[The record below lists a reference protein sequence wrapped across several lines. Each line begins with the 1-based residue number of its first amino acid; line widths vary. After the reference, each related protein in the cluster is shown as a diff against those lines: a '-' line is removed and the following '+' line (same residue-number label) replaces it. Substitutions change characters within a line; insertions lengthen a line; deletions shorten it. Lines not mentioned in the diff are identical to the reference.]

1 MSQRFFLPFVALFS
15 SVAVS
20 AASAQQGLIDATRP
34 ERILSV
40 AKGFGSAELSK
51 DTKGDPMIK
60 GRLETVQYYIY
71 FFGCKDGRNCR
82 SLLLKASNSVTT
94 KPALVA
100 MNEFNQKSRFAKAYL
115 DDDADPVVELDI
127 NLDGGV
133 SSKNLDDTFDWWKNT
148 LKQYRET
155 FLN

>member
-1 MSQRFFLPFVALFS
+1 MSQKLFLAFVALF
-15 SVAVS
+15 VS
-20 AASAQQGLIDATRP
+20 AAASVASAQQGLIDATRP

-40 AKGFGSAELSK
+40 AKGFGGAELSK
-51 DTKGDPMIK
+51 DTKGDPVIK
-60 GRLETVQYYIY
+60 GRIESVQYYIY
-71 FFGCKDGRNCR
+71 FYGCKDGKNCR
-82 SLLLKASNSVTT
+82 SVLLKASNSVTN

-115 DDDADPVVELDI
+115 DADADPVVELDI

-133 SSKNLDDTFDWWKNT
+133 SSKNLDDTFDWWKNA